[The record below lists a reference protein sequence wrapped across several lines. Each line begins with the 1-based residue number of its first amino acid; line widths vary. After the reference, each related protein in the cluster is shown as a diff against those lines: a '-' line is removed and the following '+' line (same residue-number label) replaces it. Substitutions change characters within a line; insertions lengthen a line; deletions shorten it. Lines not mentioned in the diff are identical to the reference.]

1 MNCQGQPNFA
11 SASTAANHFRN
22 KGDVYDALLR
32 NQYFVADR
40 KDPLMSGEFMLGV
53 VKGENWLPKTS
64 EISNKNLASK
74 PSKIFIADLLV
85 EKMSA
90 LPSQGDQKLDLA
102 IRMTAC
108 RILKHPPK
116 KDWMIRMLATV
127 DPDNPVFAKDYVAP
141 KYDYHGNEVGEKL
154 TAMPAS
160 FFENLP
166 PSKATKKRTMNLT
179 RGAGASAASDKAEAA
194 RQKIA
199 RLQAKLDR
207 DHERQKER

>member
-1 MNCQGQPNFA
+1 MRRIN
-11 SASTAANHFRN
+11 
-22 KGDVYDALLR
+22 
-32 NQYFVADR
+32 YF
-40 KDPLMSGEFMLGV
+40 
-53 VKGENWLPKTS
+53 
-64 EISNKNLASK
+64 
-74 PSKIFIADLLV
+74 DLKL
-85 EKMSA
+85 SA

-166 PSKATKKRTMNLT
+166 PSKATKKRTMNLA
-179 RGAGASAASDKAEAA
+179 RGVGAGAGASAARDKAESAQ
-194 RQKIA
+194 QKIA

-207 DHERQKER
+207 DRLRQQEK